1 MENSTKNFYLV
12 HLNVVYDGIAGG
24 YNVIGE
30 IDSNSAVDR
39 ETVIE
44 NLVSN
49 SRLEDADDVEC
60 IESVML
66 ISEKDYLD
74 LMQAHGGYIWFGHC
88 NDVLGTGIICK
99 REVDAVCKE
108 KAEKGIDLVEISL
121 NATAPYSG
129 NEYYEHYWI
138 KKESYEKIKEDLPSE
153 ERIPELDG
161 KYSEVYGDIITEQ
174 YGYKTDEE
182 YAKAGKISTFDNDDE
197 ILKRLLSDLYSE
209 AGLDF
214 DSEQNE
220 INEYFNNLDCYV
232 DLNIKVPESLVSDI
246 EELVAKYIQEHK

>member
-12 HLNVVYDGIAGG
+12 HLNVVYDGIVGG

-30 IDSNSAVDR
+30 IDSNSVVDR
-39 ETVIE
+39 ETIIE

-49 SRLEDADDVEC
+49 SRLEDMDDVEC

-66 ISEKDYLD
+66 ISEKDYSTLVQ
-74 LMQAHGGYIWFGHC
+74 MYGHVWFGPC
-88 NDVLGTGIICK
+88 GNVSGT
-99 REVDAVCKE
+99 DLVCKKEVETVYRE
-108 KAEKGIDLVEISL
+108 KAGIDLVEISL

-153 ERIPELDG
+153 ESIPELDG
-161 KYSEVYGDIITEQ
+161 KYSEVFGDIITEE

-182 YAKAGKISTFDNDDE
+182 YAKAGKISTFDNDGE
-197 ILKRLLSDLYSE
+197 ILKRLLPDLYSE

-214 DSEQNE
+214 DSEQDE

-232 DLNIKVPESLVSDI
+232 DLNIKVPESLVPDI
-246 EELVAKYIQEHK
+246 EELVKKYIQENK

>member
-1 MENSTKNFYLV
+1 MKNSKNFYLV
-12 HLNVVYDGIAGG
+12 HFNVVYDGIDGG
-24 YNVIGE
+24 YNIIGE
-30 IDSNSAVDR
+30 VDGNNVPSE
-39 ETVIE
+39 ETVIKD
-44 NLVSN
+44 LVDN
-49 SRLEDADDVEC
+49 NKLEDMDDIKC
-60 IESVML
+60 IESIML
-66 ISEKDYLD
+66 ISEKDYAD

-88 NDVLGTGIICK
+88 NDVSGTDIICK

-138 KKESYEKIKEDLPSE
+138 KKESYEEIKEDMPSE
-153 ERIPELDG
+153 TSIPELDG
-161 KYSEVYGDIITEQ
+161 KFSEVSGDIIVEE
-174 YGYKTDEE
+174 YGYNTDEE
-182 YAKAGKISTFDNDDE
+182 YAKVGKISTFDNDGKE
-197 ILKRLLSDLYSE
+197 LKNLLSDLYSD

-246 EELVAKYIQEHK
+246 KELVNKYIQEHK